1 MYSDIFIPTYVI
13 SLKERTERL
22 AYALQQF
29 EGKSEFEVHPIE
41 ACTHRIG
48 AVGLWR
54 SIVKIINL
62 VKDVE
67 DDIVIICED
76 DHTFTEYYD
85 RDRLIQNIIDASTQG
100 VLLLSG
106 GIGGFGNAVPISTN
120 RYWVDW
126 FWGTQFIVLYRPIFK
141 KILDFDFKDTDTA
154 DGVLSELTSHK
165 MVLYPFISIQQDFG
179 YSDVTRANDEI
190 SGKIM
195 QHFKDANEKMNIYH
209 QAYLKY
215 LSIKTDADAEKLK

>member
-1 MYSDIFIPTYVI
+1 MYSDIAIPTFVI
-13 SLKERTERL
+13 NLKERKDRL
-22 AYALQQF
+22 NHTLSQFKNKPEFDLQ
-29 EGKSEFEVHPIE
+29 VVE
-41 ACTHRIG
+41 ACTHSIG
-48 AVGLWR
+48 AVGLWN
-54 SIVKIINL
+54 SIVKITQS
-62 VKDVE
+62 VQSS
-67 DDIVIICED
+67 DDDLIIVCED
-76 DHTFTEYYD
+76 DHTFTEHYE
-85 RDRLIQNIIDASTQG
+85 RDKLIQNIIEAASQK
-100 VLLLSG
+100 VELLSG